1 MNRQVLN
8 RLIKAKMELDEM
20 LLKMDQDE
28 SCIEVILQSK
38 KVQKLLREAD
48 QILVRCHLNQSVNKL
63 VGTSFSDTDIKEI
76 VKGFKA
82 L

>member
-8 RLIKAKMELDEM
+8 KLMKAKMELNEM
-20 LLKMDQDE
+20 LLKVEQDQ

-48 QILVRCHLNQSVNKL
+48 QILVRCHLNQSVNRL
-63 VGTSFSDTDIKEI
+63 VGTNFSDTDIKEI